1 MDLNSAESWRFILFF
16 LSDPVLIAQDFY
28 LFISSSEKLL
38 RCMIAKLEGLHI
50 DWPEVGEIM
59 KLCRTLQISDMKTFF
74 LGQFILTD
82 EFKSAPVS
90 EDRIW

>member
-1 MDLNSAESWRFILFF
+1 MT
-16 LSDPVLIAQDFY
+16 
-28 LFISSSEKLL
+28 
-38 RCMIAKLEGLHI
+38 AKLEGLHI

-59 KLCRTLQISDMKTFF
+59 KLCRTLQISDMKNFFFF

-90 EDRIW
+90 EDRNW